1 MAYTQEQIDE
11 KFELIL
17 KDIRENAM
25 SLRDAVKGYDM
36 PCINTV
42 LKWISEDPNKM
53 RQYTYAR
60 EARADL
66 IFEQILDIADKQGED
81 VIGTDEFGNDIINHN
96 IIHRNRLQIDAR
108 KWMLGKM
115 MPNRF
120 GDKLDITSG
129 NEPIQ
134 NPSINLGLLSNKV
147 LEELEA
153 AANKQKEAE

>member
-1 MAYTQEQIDE
+1 MAYTQQEIDDKLE
-11 KFELIL
+11 MIF
-17 KDIRENAM
+17 KDIAENGM
-25 SLRDAVKGYDM
+25 SLRQAVKGYEM
-36 PCINTV
+36 PCMNTV
-42 LKWISEDPNKM
+42 LKWLSESPDKM
-53 RQYTYAR
+53 RQYVHAR

-66 IFEQILDIADKQGED
+66 LFEEILEIADKQGED
-81 VIGTDEFGNDIINHN
+81 VIGTDEFGNEIINHN

-115 MPNRF
+115 SPNRF

-134 NPSINLGLLSNKV
+134 NTTINLSGLSNKL

-153 AANKQKEAE
+153 AANPEKNSE